1 MLTHDLDQQRA
12 KRQLRSRIGRLRRR
26 IESRGRSFRAGGGR
40 LLSWRTYAER
50 YPGWF
55 LLGALAVGFG
65 ASSGIRAGWS
75 RVVGMQMLRR
85 LGLKSVDLGWAELER
100 VWTEAMQPDQT
111 PSADGDQDG
120 RA

>member
-1 MLTHDLDQQRA
+1 
-12 KRQLRSRIGRLRRR
+12 
-26 IESRGRSFRAGGGR
+26 
-40 LLSWRTYAER
+40 LSWRTYAES

-65 ASSGIRAGWS
+65 VSSGIRTGWS

-100 VWTEAMQPDQT
+100 VWTEAMQPVQT

-120 RA
+120 RS

>member
-1 MLTHDLDQQRA
+1 
-12 KRQLRSRIGRLRRR
+12 
-26 IESRGRSFRAGGGR
+26 
-40 LLSWRTYAER
+40 
-50 YPGWF
+50 
-55 LLGALAVGFG
+55 
-65 ASSGIRAGWS
+65 
-75 RVVGMQMLRR
+75 MQMLRR